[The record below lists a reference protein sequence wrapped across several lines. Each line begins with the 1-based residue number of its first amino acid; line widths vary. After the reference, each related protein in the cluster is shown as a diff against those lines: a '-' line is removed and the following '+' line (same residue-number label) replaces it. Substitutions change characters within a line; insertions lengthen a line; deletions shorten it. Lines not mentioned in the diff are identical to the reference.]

1 VEKRSVDA
9 LGGISRCRE
18 PRWLLIAEDDE
29 ALRQMLRWEFEEMG
43 YRVITASTCIEALS
57 SAAGHKVD
65 LALLDYNLP
74 DGVGTDLLRAL
85 RKGVPDL
92 PVVIYSGRATRG
104 KADEAE
110 KYGASRFISKP
121 VAASSLHAIFQH
133 LLPTAEPTPGPK
145 EQPGNP

>member
-1 VEKRSVDA
+1 VAKLSPDG
-9 LGGISRCRE
+9 LGGISRCSVPSR
-18 PRWLLIAEDDE
+18 LLIAEDDE

-57 SAAGHKVD
+57 SIAGHQVD

-74 DGVGTDLLRAL
+74 DGIGMDLLRAL

-104 KADEAE
+104 KADESS
-110 KYGASRFISKP
+110 KYGASRFIAKP

-133 LLPTAEPTPGPK
+133 LLPTAKPTSEPK
-145 EQPGNP
+145 A